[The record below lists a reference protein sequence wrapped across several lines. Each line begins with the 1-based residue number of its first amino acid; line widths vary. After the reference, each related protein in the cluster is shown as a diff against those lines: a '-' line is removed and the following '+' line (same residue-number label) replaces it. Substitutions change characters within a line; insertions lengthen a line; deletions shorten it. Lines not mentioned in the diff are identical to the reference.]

1 KRIYNFSSSDNIF
14 QFSSISF
21 DTSIEE
27 IFLTLTSGSALVINS
42 EKKIA
47 DAHELIK
54 TLSEENIS
62 VLDFPTAYWTYFS
75 QQLYQ
80 DKLQLPKCVKKII
93 IGGEK
98 ANKSSLTK
106 WNNSQSKIEFYN
118 SYGPTETTVIAS
130 VWEFH
135 LEKNDVIINEIP
147 IGKAIYGY
155 SLYVLDQSYNHLP
168 IGAYGELFIS
178 GNAVSQGY
186 VNKPSLTAKLFIPD
200 PYSKIPGQRMYATGD
215 IVKLL
220 MDGNIEYIGRKDNQV
235 KIRGYRVELEEISS
249 VILQHSSVYECVI
262 LFNEITDNNKQLLA
276 FLTVTESSS
285 EITEKIKKYAA
296 KKLPQYMLPNEFHIV
311 DEIPLKINGK
321 VDNAKLLKI
330 AKNSK
335 KLTAKEKELTN
346 TENDL
351 LELVKDILGTQQ
363 ITINDNFFDVGGHSL
378 SATQLTAKI
387 RRKFNLDYPIRN
399 IFEAINFEDI
409 AKDLDVLKNKNLKTI
424 KIQKQ
429 ETNLAKPLSFAQ
441 QRLWFLNELD
451 SKSSGYNIPTAVK
464 IKGSLNI
471 DLLKESLER
480 LIERH
485 EILRTTFE
493 THEGIPFQKIHDSV
507 KTNLKVINVQSENE
521 GNSKKRAEEIC
532 IEESKRC
539 FKLNELPLFN
549 VICIILG
556 PDEFVIFTNIHHI
569 ISDGWSDR
577 IIVTEILSVYFA
589 LLNKKN

>member
-1 KRIYNFSSSDNIF
+1 NYLLLKNLKSKLIGVLLESSTNYIASILGILKSGNSFVPIDIKYPYERINDIIKDSDISIVVTNSKYIKLINESSCDIINLDIDNKEIKLANANDPDIEIHILDLAYCIYTSGSTGVPKGVKISHLNFLTFCEAGRRIYNFSSSDNIF

-285 EITEKIKKYAA
+285 EITEKI
-296 KKLPQYMLPNEFHIV
+296 
-311 DEIPLKINGK
+311 
-321 VDNAKLLKI
+321 
-330 AKNSK
+330 
-335 KLTAKEKELTN
+335 
-346 TENDL
+346 
-351 LELVKDILGTQQ
+351 
-363 ITINDNFFDVGGHSL
+363 
-378 SATQLTAKI
+378 
-387 RRKFNLDYPIRN
+387 
-399 IFEAINFEDI
+399 
-409 AKDLDVLKNKNLKTI
+409 
-424 KIQKQ
+424 
-429 ETNLAKPLSFAQ
+429 
-441 QRLWFLNELD
+441 
-451 SKSSGYNIPTAVK
+451 
-464 IKGSLNI
+464 
-471 DLLKESLER
+471 
-480 LIERH
+480 
-485 EILRTTFE
+485 
-493 THEGIPFQKIHDSV
+493 
-507 KTNLKVINVQSENE
+507 
-521 GNSKKRAEEIC
+521 
-532 IEESKRC
+532 
-539 FKLNELPLFN
+539 
-549 VICIILG
+549 
-556 PDEFVIFTNIHHI
+556 
-569 ISDGWSDR
+569 
-577 IIVTEILSVYFA
+577 
-589 LLNKKN
+589 